1 MDRVISRITVHL
13 ILRAEWKVLLARRFL
28 TRDER
33 GNYGL
38 IFTDL
43 ETGETL
49 TEALIREAREAI
61 GIVLDPKDLRLVH
74 VMHRQVENALD
85 VFFLARSWSGEPL
98 NLDPEKYD
106 DLSWYEISRLP
117 ELMVRYVKIA
127 LMYARDD
134 VPYSEFGTKNASAR
148 AAPVGMLQNPGRPA
162 TENEPS

>member
-1 MDRVISRITVHL
+1 MDTVAPRITVHL

-43 ETGETL
+43 ESGETL
-49 TEALIREAREAI
+49 TEALIREAREGI
-61 GIVLDPKDLRLVH
+61 GILVDPKDLRLAH

-85 VFFLARSWSGEPL
+85 CFFLAKSWSGEPL

-106 DLSWYEISRLP
+106 DLSWYELGRLP
-117 ELMVRYVKIA
+117 ESMVRYVKIA

-134 VPYSEFGTKNASAR
+134 VPYSEFGTKKACPR
-148 AAPVGMLQNPGRPA
+148 AAPVGMLQNPDRPSA
-162 TENEPS
+162 